1 MTSFASGLLAF
12 ALVMALGFAAHRASL
27 CTVKAVAET
36 LTSGTAHMLASFA
49 KAVLWTVAVSG
60 LLFLLMPQPASSI
73 LERTPYGI
81 ALAGGFV
88 FGVAAVI
95 NGGCSLSTLQRLA
108 DGELTMLATLAGFC
122 LGVLGWSAL
131 DSHYGLTHAGTLPPP
146 WASLGAWTLPLL
158 VLVWLWAARELAGLW
173 RRRNPHASWRER
185 VTARI
190 YPLSG
195 AALVLGLSSGIL
207 YSVQGAWSYTN
218 FLRSAAAASWSEG
231 GAPTPFH
238 GVLFLALLGGM
249 AASSR
254 QRGSLALRWEG
265 AAAGLRR
272 FLAGL
277 MMGAGAAVIPGGN
290 DTLILAA
297 IPSLSPWALGIY
309 LALLAGV
316 ATALLAMR
324 RMGGMLTRV
333 ECASDRCMSS

>member
-1 MTSFASGLLAF
+1 MADIATSLLAF

-27 CTVKAVAET
+27 CTVRAVAET

-60 LLFLLMPQPASSI
+60 LLFLLMPQSASSV
-73 LERTPYGI
+73 LERAPHGI

-88 FGVAAVI
+88 FGVGAVI

-108 DGELTMLATLAGFC
+108 DGELTMVATLAGFC

-131 DSHYGLTHAGTLPPP
+131 DSHYGLTAARTLPPP

-158 VLVWLWAARELAGLW
+158 VLIWLWGAWELAGLW
-173 RRRNPHASWRER
+173 RRRDPHASWRER
-185 VTARI
+185 VAARI

-207 YSVQGAWSYTN
+207 YNVQGAWSYTN
-218 FLRSAAAASWSEG
+218 FLRSAAAAWYGEG
-231 GAPTPFH
+231 SAPTPFH
-238 GVLFLALLGGM
+238 GALFLALLGGM
-249 AASSR
+249 VASSR

-265 AAAGLRR
+265 AGAGLRR
-272 FLAGL
+272 FSAGL
-277 MMGAGAAVIPGGN
+277 MMGVGAAVIPGGN

-297 IPSLSPWALGIY
+297 IPTLSPWALGAY
-309 LALLAGV
+309 LALLGGV
-316 ATALLAMR
+316 ASALLAMR
-324 RMGGMLTRV
+324 RMGGMLSHV
-333 ECASDRCMSS
+333 ECASDRCASP